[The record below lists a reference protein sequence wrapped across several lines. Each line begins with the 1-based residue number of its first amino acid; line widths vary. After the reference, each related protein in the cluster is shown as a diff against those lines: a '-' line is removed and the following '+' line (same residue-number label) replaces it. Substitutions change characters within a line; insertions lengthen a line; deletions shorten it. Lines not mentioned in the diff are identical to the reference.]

1 MRVPLGVSGLPTGKP
16 QSVLDGWTAKTGLR
30 PLGRPT
36 GLAIDR
42 AGQLW
47 VVEDFN
53 RTVLLVRKAAAP

>member
-1 MRVPLGVSGLPTGKP
+1 MPGPAPGISM
-16 QSVLDGWTAKTGLR
+16 
-30 PLGRPT
+30 
-36 GLAIDR
+36 AIDR